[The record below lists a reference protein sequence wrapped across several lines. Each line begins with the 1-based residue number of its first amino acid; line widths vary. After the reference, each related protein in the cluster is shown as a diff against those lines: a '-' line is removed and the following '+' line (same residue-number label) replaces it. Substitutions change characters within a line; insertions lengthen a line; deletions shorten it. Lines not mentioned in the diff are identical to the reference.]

1 MPVSNTSSRRRKP
14 DLGGN
19 SSTSENDLWNDVH
32 VSLVRDLEK
41 RGVMWRYNI
50 HHLKHWTDEIVNGKS
65 SGIGDEPDWDK
76 CVDIVKVPPK
86 NKRSN
91 RSPSACSETSSNL
104 SPTTSVTPAASTT
117 PNLLELFMLQ
127 SQQRMEVEA
136 KRADMFQTTLLAM
149 MSSNIKH
156 QVT

>member
-1 MPVSNTSSRRRKP
+1 MKSN
-14 DLGGN
+14 
-19 SSTSENDLWNDVH
+19 STENDLWNDVH

-50 HHLKHWTDEIVNGKS
+50 HHLKHWTDDIVNGKS
-65 SGIGDEPDWDK
+65 SGVGDEPDWEK
-76 CVDIVKVPPK
+76 CIDVVKVPPK

-91 RSPSACSETSSNL
+91 KSSSVSSDSSSNL
-104 SPTTSVTPAASTT
+104 SPTASLTPPASTT

-127 SQQRMEVEA
+127 NQQRIEAEA

-149 MSSNIKH
+149 MGSSIRH
-156 QVT
+156 QVGLQNMQCNIVVS